1 MLILF
6 MFAVRVCVRVQ
17 VGAPRGPHGPGVLR
31 GPHHAHHHLAAA
43 HAGVGAQ
50 LRGVAAPAQPAA
62 GRHAAVQPAVHLR
75 GEEEEMEEGGR
86 GVGAET
92 RRPKPWDYARNIAFR
107 AAQLIAY

>member
-6 MFAVRVCVRVQ
+6 MFAVRVCVCVQ
-17 VGAPRGPHGPGVLR
+17 VGASRGPHGPGVLR

-62 GRHAAVQPAVHLR
+62 GRHAAVQPALHLR
-75 GEEEEMEEGGR
+75 GEEEEEEEEEGRGGGGR
-86 GVGAET
+86 DSQAKATGLCEEY
-92 RRPKPWDYARNIAFR
+92 RI
-107 AAQLIAY
+107 